1 MSAVAGKCLR
11 KKYLIQRLI
20 NQFGLIFD
28 PVPWNYDSWHW
39 NKLLKFSDFIHDGFS
54 RQFNLIITTC
64 LTSLLQA
71 FIDWKY
77 QNKMNLYYLQKQFV
91 KRFLFSDDFS
101 EEKQVC
107 NWHLWLWLCRLGL
120 MKMQMKQLTLFYS
133 ISRTKFSPSLICCIL
148 WFNDCKHEFIRFSQ
162 FNALKATVKI
172 MFSMNKKVF
181 CWWFTCE
188 D

>member
-1 MSAVAGKCLR
+1 MSVVYHCLAFQYKHQTHHINPAEPMSHHVSSQNNSKTKKYMSAVAGKCLR

-20 NQFGLIFD
+20 NQFGLIVD

-133 ISRTKFSPSLICCIL
+133 ISRTKFIINLLYFVI
-148 WFNDCKHEFIRFSQ
+148 
-162 FNALKATVKI
+162 
-172 MFSMNKKVF
+172 
-181 CWWFTCE
+181 
-188 D
+188 